1 LDFSPTALRLACDWL
16 ESESVRASVVR
27 GDAGRGLPF
36 RDYAFDGLLS
46 TQVIHHALLATV
58 RETIRELRRVL
69 RSGGLLFVTVP
80 ARLDE
85 DVEYEEIE
93 PGTYVPMNGTEA
105 GVPHHIFSLQAFQAE
120 LGGFRTLDLS
130 RRGSVV
136 LAFLGVKEAERAA

>member
-1 LDFSPTALRLACDWL
+1 M
-16 ESESVRASVVR
+16 
-27 GDAGRGLPF
+27 
-36 RDYAFDGLLS
+36 
-46 TQVIHHALLATV
+46 
-58 RETIRELRRVL
+58 RETIGELRRVL

-93 PGTYVPMNGTEA
+93 PGTYVPTSGTEA
-105 GVPHHIFSLQAFQAE
+105 GVPHHIFSLQEFQAE